1 MRRVGAPSKDSMAAR
16 IPLKRRRT
24 APALE
29 LGPDF
34 GFPFRQEVRV
44 PAGARPLA
52 ESTARAVLGEVGF
65 ELVALPT
72 ETTASGGGPPG
83 LGSVWVGERGLRR
96 RGVTSSAAVVPII
109 AVFVAGSILGG
120 LDAYIVGSPLV
131 GIFWVLGAAGASAI
145 FWWRYGGTYDS
156 DLVLVTISEA
166 RSNSPPGTSSL
177 TVVFWAARVRSQVQS
192 DLRLP
197 SVISGP
203 LKLAAELG
211 GLVRRFRQQMGLPAP
226 VGRRST
232 DPA

>member
-1 MRRVGAPSKDSMAAR
+1 
-16 IPLKRRRT
+16 
-24 APALE
+24 
-29 LGPDF
+29 
-34 GFPFRQEVRV
+34 
-44 PAGARPLA
+44 
-52 ESTARAVLGEVGF
+52 
-65 ELVALPT
+65 
-72 ETTASGGGPPG
+72 
-83 LGSVWVGERGLRR
+83 
-96 RGVTSSAAVVPII
+96 
-109 AVFVAGSILGG
+109 
-120 LDAYIVGSPLV
+120 
-131 GIFWVLGAAGASAI
+131 
-145 FWWRYGGTYDS
+145 RYGGTYDS

-232 DPA
+232 DLA